1 MKNDKYFMQIA
12 LKEAK
17 KAQSQGEVPVGC
29 IIVSSCGDIL
39 SRGYNLIEKRF
50 DSTAHAELIA
60 IRKLS
65 KKIKSWRLDGTAL
78 YTTLQPC
85 LMCMGAILNSRIAKL
100 VYGAEDPTLQG
111 TENLYKLQTIYA
123 SAGKLEIINNILKDD
138 CSRIL
143 KSFFH
148 TIRKKDIT
156 S

>member
-85 LMCMGAILNSRIAKL
+85 LMCMGAILNSRIVKL
-100 VYGAEDPTLQG
+100 VYGADDPTLQG
-111 TENLYKLQTIYA
+111 IENLYRLQEMHPGA
-123 SAGKLEIINNILKDD
+123 CKLEIINNVLKDECSTILKN
-138 CSRIL
+138 
-143 KSFFH
+143 FFQSV
-148 TIRKKDIT
+148 RKKEIT